1 VEEEILNFLLSHGT
15 DLLEFPA
22 HSEEAK
28 EFNSKGISVTEFISD
43 FLDLHGFELENS
55 GYKEVY
61 DAYLQGYD
69 AGYEQDEIVR
79 RMLDSP
85 NRTIAVL
92 TAQFS
97 IQKHKLTVQD
107 LEKSLTAKVS
117 WLANYVPKTM
127 YTYIIK
133 RDEKKIKDLRKSL
146 VGLSGEETLLVLT
159 KIKTIQEE
167 QNKLKKKILEKNE

>member
-1 VEEEILNFLLSHGT
+1 
-15 DLLEFPA
+15 
-22 HSEEAK
+22 
-28 EFNSKGISVTEFISD
+28 
-43 FLDLHGFELENS
+43 LENS